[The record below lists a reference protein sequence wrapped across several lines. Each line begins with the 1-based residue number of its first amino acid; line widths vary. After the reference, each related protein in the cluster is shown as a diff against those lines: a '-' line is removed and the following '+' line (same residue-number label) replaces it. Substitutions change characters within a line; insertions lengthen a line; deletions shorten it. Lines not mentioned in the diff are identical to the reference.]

1 MAVSEP
7 RQDLRVLLLLPFP
20 PRLDAT
26 HGGARAIA
34 YLVQALGQRCHVG
47 VVYMRGDDELPID
60 APLRQLCEVV
70 AEVHR
75 SPPPPSGLRRLRR
88 RATLALAL
96 LRGRPLWVTDWW
108 APAFSADVRALAERW
123 QPHIVQIEFDI
134 MAQYASALTACAAPR
149 VLTVYDAK
157 TARWQDGQGP
167 PGLPTRLLNLADAW
181 AWRRYRRA
189 QAARMDA
196 LVVFTAADRQRLEE
210 LGITTKFRQIP
221 LAVPVPE
228 QARSNAEAV
237 PAELLF
243 VGNFMHP
250 PNIDAARRL
259 ITSIFPAVRAR
270 CSNVRLLIVGPNP
283 PSDFTTT
290 DARMVVT
297 GEVPDVEPYLERA
310 SIVVLP
316 IQLGGGMR
324 VKTLEAFAAGKAV
337 VASSIAVEGLPVV
350 DGEQVLLADD
360 DEAFVNG
367 VLELL
372 EDHDRR
378 ARLGSA
384 ARHWAR
390 QHISWNASVAAYE
403 QLYAQ
408 LLDEARPRVAPGAGG
423 HVLSPA
429 QRGDDGTSAG

>member
-1 MAVSEP
+1 
-7 RQDLRVLLLLPFP
+7 L
-20 PRLDAT
+20 
-26 HGGARAIA
+26 
-34 YLVQALGQRCHVG
+34 
-47 VVYMRGDDELPID
+47 RGDDELPID

-134 MAQYASALTACAAPR
+134 MAQYASALAACAAPR

-157 TARWQDGQGP
+157 TARWQDGQGT
-167 PGLPTRLLNLADAW
+167 PGLSTRLLNLADGW

-196 LVVFTAADRQRLEE
+196 LVVFTAADRRRLEE
-210 LGITTKFRQIP
+210 LGITTRLRQIP

-228 QARSNAEAV
+228 QARSNAEAE

-250 PNIDAARRL
+250 PNVDAARRL

-270 CSNVRLLIVGPNP
+270 YPNVLLNIVGPNP
-283 PSDFTTT
+283 PSDFATT
-290 DARMVVT
+290 DTQVAVT

-310 SIVVLP
+310 SMVVLP
-316 IQLGGGMR
+316 IRLGGGMR

-337 VASSIAVEGLPVV
+337 VASAIAVAGLPVV
-350 DGEQVLLADD
+350 DGEQVVLAED
-360 DEAFVNG
+360 DEAFVSA
-367 VLELL
+367 VLALL

-384 ARHWAR
+384 AQRWAQR
-390 QHISWNASVAAYE
+390 HISWSASVAAYE
-403 QLYAQ
+403 QLYAE
-408 LLDEARPRVAPGAGG
+408 LLADVRPRVAPGASSHLLSSARRGG
-423 HVLSPA
+423 
-429 QRGDDGTSAG
+429 DGTSAGPSN

>member
-1 MAVSEP
+1 M
-7 RQDLRVLLLLPFP
+7 
-20 PRLDAT
+20 
-26 HGGARAIA
+26 
-34 YLVQALGQRCHVG
+34 
-47 VVYMRGDDELPID
+47 
-60 APLRQLCEVV
+60 
-70 AEVHR
+70 
-75 SPPPPSGLRRLRR
+75 RR

-96 LRGRPLWVTDWW
+96 LRGRPLWVTDWR
-108 APAFSADVRALAERW
+108 APAFSEGARSLAERW
-123 QPHIVQIEFDI
+123 QPDIVQIEFDI
-134 MAQYASALTACAAPR
+134 MAQYAGAALAACPAPR

-157 TARWQDGQGP
+157 TAPSQDGQGP
-167 PGLPTRLLNLADAW
+167 PGLPTRLLNLVDMW

-210 LGITTKFRQIP
+210 LGITTRLRQIP

-270 CSNVRLLIVGPNP
+270 CPNIRLLIVGPNP
-283 PSDFTTT
+283 PSEFATT
-290 DARMVVT
+290 DAQIVVT
-297 GEVPDVEPYLERA
+297 GEVLDVQPYLERA
-310 SIVVLP
+310 SIVVVP

-337 VASSIAVEGLPVV
+337 VASSIAVAGLPVV
-350 DGEQVLLADD
+350 DGEQVVLAEDD
-360 DEAFVNG
+360 AAFVSA

-378 ARLGSA
+378 ARLGA
-384 ARHWAR
+384 DAQRWAR
-390 QHISWNASVAAYE
+390 QHISWSASVAAYE
-403 QLYAQ
+403 QLYAE
-408 LLDEARPRVAPGAGG
+408 LMAEARPRVAPGAGG
-423 HVLSPA
+423 HLLSPA
-429 QRGDDGTSAG
+429 QRGGDGTSAGRSD